1 MILLSYNK
9 EQRSTTRNL
18 FPVREVIGGIQLT
31 EEKSYTVKELSD
43 ILNVSDKTV
52 RKLLNDGD
60 LKGFKVGKNWRVKPS
75 ELEKYQNQ
83 DQN

>member
-1 MILLSYNK
+1 M
-9 EQRSTTRNL
+9 
-18 FPVREVIGGIQLT
+18 T
-31 EEKSYTVKELSD
+31 EEKSYTVREVSG

-75 ELEKYQNQ
+75 EVEKYQNQ
-83 DQN
+83 N